1 MKGRKEKTINQSKR
15 HTSAF
20 GQITKQIDTMKPWK
34 ISDIKLVS
42 ANLHF
47 TDEQIGR
54 LIGRTASMVK
64 GFRKRNNILKH
75 TNGFK
80 KGNIPWNKGTS
91 YQAGGRSLEFRFKK
105 GERPNARKMYSVF
118 ERIED
123 GVAQLLIKTP
133 ENRQYKYARYQYE
146 KANNC
151 KLSSNDVVI
160 HIDGNYLNC
169 DPKNLKR
176 ITRAQ
181 NLFRNYNREKQ
192 AATAKFRR
200 MKFKNAL
207 AEYGIHG
214 TRKSNKAA

>member
-1 MKGRKEKTINQSKR
+1 
-15 HTSAF
+15 
-20 GQITKQIDTMKPWK
+20 MKPWK

-105 GERPNARKMYSVF
+105 GEM
-118 ERIED
+118 E
-123 GVAQLLIKTP
+123 LL
-133 ENRQYKYARYQYE
+133 
-146 KANNC
+146 
-151 KLSSNDVVI
+151 
-160 HIDGNYLNC
+160 NYL
-169 DPKNLKR
+169 LKLLK
-176 ITRAQ
+176 IGNINTPGINTKKQIIA
-181 NLFRNYNREKQ
+181 NYLL
-192 AATAKFRR
+192 T
-200 MKFKNAL
+200 M
-207 AEYGIHG
+207 
-214 TRKSNKAA
+214 